1 MKLSEAR
8 ILVYL
13 KNVSNPLKYARMISI
28 KLSMD
33 YGYMNGILA
42 GMVLKGW
49 LLKHRL
55 ENKVFYDLR
64 NGTRSTIN
72 EAKDMVLKNKRR

>member
-1 MKLSEAR
+1 MKR
-8 ILVYL
+8 FCLVCQETHSFDNTWDEDCL
-13 KNVSNPLKYARMISI
+13 RCI
-28 KLSMD
+28 KCGSLP
-33 YGYMNGILA
+33 YKEVNQI
-42 GMVLKGW
+42 V
-49 LLKHRL
+49 LKHRL